1 MSKRQ
6 LLAWHR
12 RIGLVCA
19 LFLVLQ
25 GLTGAVLAW
34 RAPMERLLAPELRLT
49 PSPRPALL
57 LERQIE
63 LARTAAPGAVLLRAT
78 WPEDDSTAPRF
89 LFDAD
94 GHFFMLALDP
104 RSGVVLRE
112 GGLARWPVEFALRL
126 HANLMAGSIGHFLV
140 GLDGAA
146 LAILVALG
154 WRLWWPGRKRLRKGL
169 TIVHGA
175 GTEPFLRSLHRS
187 AGSIGAFF
195 LLCAGVTGTVL
206 CWLPQAQPR
215 FRSENVFTPQGT
227 LDMALQSWSLRHNN
241 ATPARFTFE
250 PGKLEPTQIYWNSS
264 VSVFPLRTTLR
275 KGLHGLRI
283 SERPSAPGIAE
294 FQLVVV
300 GLHSGRVIEPLGR
313 LIALMIA
320 FLLMGLSGTGTW
332 IWLRFRRQRRKHHSE
347 HHRRN
352 LPPDAES

>member
-25 GLTGAVLAW
+25 GLTGAVVAL
-34 RAPMERLLAPELRLT
+34 RAPMERLLAPELLLT
-49 PSPRPALL
+49 PSPRPALV

-140 GLDGAA
+140 GLDGIA
-146 LAILVALG
+146 LAILVVLG
-154 WRLWWPGRKRLRKGL
+154 WRLWWPGRKRLRRGL
-169 TIVHGA
+169 KIAHGA
-175 GTEPFLRSLHRS
+175 GTESFLRSLHRT
-187 AGSIGAFF
+187 AGGTGAF
-195 LLCAGVTGTVL
+195 LLLGAGVTGAVL
-206 CWLPQAQPR
+206 CWLPQVRPC
-215 FRSENVFTPQGT
+215 FNSEHPLTHETT
-227 LDMALQSWSLRHNN
+227 LEMALRSWSSRHNH
-241 ATPARFTFE
+241 ARPARFIFE
-250 PGKLEPTQIYWNSS
+250 RDTQEPVRIEWDSPVSALPTQ
-264 VSVFPLRTTLR
+264 TTLR
-275 KGLHGLRI
+275 KDSLGF
-283 SERPSAPGIAE
+283 SVSAPPSSPSVAE
-294 FQLVVV
+294 YQRMVL
-300 GLHSGRVIEPLGR
+300 GLHSGRIIGPLGR
-313 LIALMIA
+313 LVALAIA
-320 FLLMGLSGTGTW
+320 FLLIGLSGTGAW
-332 IWLRFRRQRRKHHSE
+332 IWWRYSRPRGNRAQASE
-347 HHRRN
+347 I
-352 LPPDAES
+352 E

>member
-94 GHFFMLALDP
+94 GHFFMLALDS
-104 RSGVVLRE
+104 RSGVVLRK

-126 HANLMAGSIGHFLV
+126 HANLIAGSIGHFLV

-154 WRLWWPGRKRLRKGL
+154 WRLWWPGRKRLHKGL

-175 GTEPFLRSLHRS
+175 GTERFLRSLHRS
-187 AGSIGAFF
+187 AGSIGAFL
-195 LLCAGVTGTVL
+195 LLCASVTGTVL
-206 CWLPQAQPR
+206 CWLPQVQPR
-215 FRSENVFTPQGT
+215 FNSEDTLAPEAT
-227 LDMALQSWSLRHNN
+227 LDMALKSWSSRHDH
-241 ATPARFTFE
+241 ARPARFIFE
-250 PGKLEPTQIYWNSS
+250 RDAPEPVRIDWSNPGTA
-264 VSVFPLRTTLR
+264 FPIQTTLR
-275 KGLHGLRI
+275 KEPLGVSISAQPSSSRI
-283 SERPSAPGIAE
+283 AGFR
-294 FQLVVV
+294 QVLL
-300 GLHSGRVIEPLGR
+300 GLHSGRIIEPLGR
-313 LIALMIA
+313 LVALAIAS
-320 FLLMGLSGTGTW
+320 LLVGLSGTGAW
-332 IWLRFRRQRRKHHSE
+332 IWWRYSRSRGNSRARI
-347 HHRRN
+347 
-352 LPPDAES
+352 

>member
-94 GHFFMLALDP
+94 GHFFMLALDS
-104 RSGVVLRE
+104 RSGVVLRK

-126 HANLMAGSIGHFLV
+126 HANLIAGSIGHFLV

-154 WRLWWPGRKRLRKGL
+154 WRLWWPGRKRLHNGL

-175 GTEPFLRSLHRS
+175 GTERFLRSLHRS
-187 AGSIGAFF
+187 AGSIGAFL

-206 CWLPQAQPR
+206 CWLPQVQPR
-215 FRSENVFTPQGT
+215 FDSEDTLAPEAT
-227 LDMALQSWSLRHNN
+227 LDMALKSWSSRHDH
-241 ATPARFTFE
+241 ARPARFIFE
-250 PGKLEPTQIYWNSS
+250 RDAPEPVRIDWSNPGTA
-264 VSVFPLRTTLR
+264 FPIQTTLR
-275 KGLHGLRI
+275 KRTSRRQHLCPTIQFPHRGV
-283 SERPSAPGIAE
+283 SAGVAR
-294 FQLVVV
+294 
-300 GLHSGRVIEPLGR
+300 LHSGRIIEPLGR
-313 LIALMIA
+313 LVALAIAS
-320 FLLMGLSGTGTW
+320 LLVGLSGTGTW
-332 IWLRFRRQRRKHHSE
+332 IWWRYSRSRGNSRARI
-347 HHRRN
+347 
-352 LPPDAES
+352 